1 MSQAKTDRSRLELA
15 STLKKCAKKHGK
27 DAYLIMIDLVTPDQ
41 LLQFKADAFVN
52 TACPR
57 LAIDEV
63 GRFPSP
69 MLTPQEFEI
78 VLGEREWERLVLD
91 EITEEPM
98 Q

>member
-1 MSQAKTDRSRLELA
+1 
-15 STLKKCAKKHGK
+15 
-27 DAYLIMIDLVTPDQ
+27 
-41 LLQFKADAFVN
+41 
-52 TACPR
+52 
-57 LAIDEV
+57 
-63 GRFPSP
+63 